1 MFTIFNTLCLTKY
14 EIIIFMVGFL
24 CTCVLSDIMAYYMLK
39 NIEYEKMRK
48 DLNKKDKEIGLLQE
62 ELEQRDKEIDQL
74 LNMIVYLERET
85 IKI

>member
-1 MFTIFNTLCLTKY
+1 
-14 EIIIFMVGFL
+14 
-24 CTCVLSDIMAYYMLK
+24 MLK